1 MKMKTRNVV
10 LALAI
15 AMPFS
20 GCASIEGSSK
30 GMLSDERIK
39 AETSAVLGYQPQDLT
54 IDSRRAQGLNTYVA
68 LTAKDGKQ
76 FNCMINGGNWLSM
89 GLTNAPACSR
99 KGQPIPPL
107 SPLAR

>member
-1 MKMKTRNVV
+1 MKTRNLA

-20 GCASIEGSSK
+20 GCASIESSSK
-30 GMLSDERIK
+30 DMLTDERIK
-39 AETSAVLGYQPQDLT
+39 AETSAALGYRPQELA
-54 IDSRRAQGLNTYVA
+54 IDSRRVQGLNTYVA

-89 GLTNAPACSR
+89 GLTNAPVCSR
-99 KGQPIPPL
+99 KDT
-107 SPLAR
+107 SR